1 MKLDGLAVSL
11 IYEDGN
17 LAEAQPGRWAG
28 WGGYYLEFKTISA
41 IPLQATALTRNI

>member
-17 LAEAQPGRWAG
+17 L
-28 WGGYYLEFKTISA
+28 GGATRGDGLVGEDITLNLKTIS
-41 IPLQATALTRNI
+41 